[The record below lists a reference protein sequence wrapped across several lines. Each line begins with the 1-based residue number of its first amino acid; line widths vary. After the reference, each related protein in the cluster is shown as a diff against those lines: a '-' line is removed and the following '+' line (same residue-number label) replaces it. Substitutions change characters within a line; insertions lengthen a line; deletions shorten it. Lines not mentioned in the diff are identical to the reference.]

1 MIESRLASI
10 SLPCNKLMNTIDY
23 DSNANSVR
31 GVQLTEV
38 LSVLTV
44 QWDWQSGL
52 ESWVWKSNPTLPPDG
67 DSIPS

>member
-1 MIESRLASI
+1 
-10 SLPCNKLMNTIDY
+10 MNTIDY
-23 DSNANSVR
+23 TSNANSVR